1 MVPWNP
7 AESDP
12 VDWSTIQ
19 TVFLDMDGTLLD
31 LHFDN
36 YFWRQLV
43 PARYAQRHGLSE
55 AQARA
60 LVYARYREVEGT
72 LAWYSVDHWSQTLD
86 LDIAL
91 LKEEVEHLIQLHPQV
106 LPFLETLGTRG
117 KRRVLLTNA
126 HPKSIALKLR
136 KTRLGD
142 HLDRILCAHE
152 LGLPKERPGFWDLVQ
167 AVEPF
172 SLEHTLFIDD
182 SPAVLQAAQRYG
194 FRHLLAVRKPDSQ
207 SPPQPSG
214 PFPAID
220 QFDVLLD
227 SLRAGS

>member
-1 MVPWNP
+1 MEPGDPVKN
-7 AESDP
+7 DP
-12 VDWSTIQ
+12 VDWGAIQ
-19 TVFLDMDGTLLD
+19 KVFLDMDGTLLD
-31 LHFDN
+31 LYFDN

-60 LVYARYREVEGT
+60 LVYARYREMEGT
-72 LAWYSVDHWSQTLD
+72 LAWYSVDHWSQALG

-106 LPFLETLGTRG
+106 LPFLEALAARG
-117 KRRVLLTNA
+117 KRRVLITNA
-126 HPKSIALKLR
+126 HPKSIALKLK
-136 KTRLGD
+136 KTRLGA

-152 LGLPKERPGFWDLVQ
+152 LGLPKERPDFWELVQ

-172 SLEHTLFIDD
+172 SVEHTLFIDD

-207 SPPQPSG
+207 SPPQSPD

-220 QFDVLLD
+220 RFDTLLD
-227 SLRAGS
+227 ALRAAS